1 MESLSS
7 GGLVQ
12 MWRRSAAVLHE
23 SYDLTIGNV
32 VAVSGTSTL
41 ITLLWSCHSTGQSL
55 EVQTSCTRRSGS
67 GQSLAGERS
76 LRVRD
81 FVVAKSNAVGKMRRT
96 MVGVVLGRC
105 LSHSSEREVGHGSV
119 WSDLSKVGV

>member
-1 MESLSS
+1 M
-7 GGLVQ
+7 Q

-55 EVQTSCTRRSGS
+55 ESADALHSS
-67 GQSLAGERS
+67 AGKRTIIGRGKFVAS
-76 LRVRD
+76 PR
-81 FVVAKSNAVGKMRRT
+81 FVVANSNAVGKMRRM